1 MPIDFAGADKKLR
14 QAVFFLDHLQ
24 HHSTQI
30 AKDLIRGGNADH
42 QFALEAFCSASLGA
56 ARSCFYVL
64 CKTGGQSFKTIEA
77 RWRTNALG
85 QEARTRF
92 HAMTTFRDNDVHFGE
107 LPVEALPKM
116 IEMRDDSNHSA
127 YYYNPSIHGPRIST
141 KHENPDGTVVSA
153 YGGLRGTLGAHIEV
167 CGVRVEAITACNNL
181 IDQLRSLVQA
191 LRVTEL
197 PDNSQAA
204 HPI

>member
-141 KHENPDGTVVSA
+141 KHENPDAQLYQLTAAFVALS
-153 YGGLRGTLGAHIEV
+153 GLI
-167 CGVRVEAITACNNL
+167 
-181 IDQLRSLVQA
+181 LRCVA
-191 LRVTEL
+191 
-197 PDNSQAA
+197 
-204 HPI
+204 